1 MERNFYSEGFESF
14 LKDKADQYKLYPSEK
29 VWKNINRQLHPR
41 RKWPYLTAALLLL
54 GIGVGGKFYLD
65 DKINQ
70 NNSIT
75 SSTDKGFAVAEQA
88 LKDGSFD
95 VQPDSQEEGMS
106 TAPSSLQV
114 SSATRPTRANR
125 LVVAARNPLAD
136 NIPDELLVINNSQ
149 HPSGDVSNGFNYP
162 DVPASTLR
170 NNPLFPAY
178 VDPLAKK
185 RVQVQEESPLIIDG
199 VAENN
204 VVKSSQVKRQIK
216 VAELLKAQEALEGES
231 VAEKVIT
238 RIKKVKN
245 RTDWQIYVSPSVSYR
260 KLVGRA
266 SDVPFNYTGTITNP
280 SAGAASDVNL
290 AVNHRPSMGLEVG
303 TSLIYPLTKFLRVK
317 AGFQLNY
324 NRYDIKAFSYKPEVA
339 TLGIDNSGISAR
351 SINTVSYY
359 RNYSGNSMDMLKNER
374 FMVSIP
380 LGVELELF
388 GNDRVKFNVAS
399 SIQPTYVFNNN
410 SYMISTNLKN
420 YAQEPSLN
428 RRWNVNAGME
438 AFLSIRTGRVNWV
451 TGPQVRYQLLSSYKS
466 NYPISE
472 HLIDYGFKV
481 GITTTLK

>member
-65 DKINQ
+65 EKISQ

-75 SSTDKGFAVAEQA
+75 SSTDKSFAAAEQA
-88 LKDGSFD
+88 LKDGNFD
-95 VQPDSQEEGMS
+95 VQPNSQEEGMPAS
-106 TAPSSLQV
+106 PSFEQPA
-114 SSATRPTRANR
+114 SAARANR
-125 LVVAARNPLAD
+125 ANGLTVAALNPQAGPVTENLL
-136 NIPDELLVINNSQ
+136 NINHNLQS
-149 HPSGDVSNGFNYP
+149 SGETVNGFNYS
-162 DVPASTLR
+162 DVPATPLK

-178 VDPLAKK
+178 VDPLANK
-185 RVQVQEESPLIIDG
+185 RVALQSSSPLLIAG
-199 VAENN
+199 VTENS

-231 VAEKVIT
+231 VTEKVIT

-245 RTDWQIYVSPSVSYR
+245 RTDWQVYISPSVSYR

-359 RNYSGNSMDMLKNER
+359 RNYSGNSMDILKNER

-472 HLIDYGFKV
+472 HLVDYGFKV